1 MRTVDMRC
9 VSAFGDSVQKSRLR
23 LGMTLDQVGA
33 ATGSVKGYISTIEN
47 SKCAPPL
54 PKIVDLLAQS
64 LGLNAERMHLLAWL
78 AKAPEQIRRIPE
90 YDRLVRK
97 ALRMPMQEEMRG

>member
-1 MRTVDMRC
+1 MRTVDIRC
-9 VSAFGDSVQKSRLR
+9 VSAFGDAVQKSRLR

-54 PKIVDLLAQS
+54 SKIVDLLAQA

-78 AKAPEQIRRIPE
+78 AKAPEQVRKTPLH
-90 YDRLVRK
+90 DRLVRQ
-97 ALRMPMQEEMRG
+97 ALRMPEEAEAR